1 MPITEEVIRKV
12 AEDTGISVEE
22 LKVSSLLAFLRE
34 KKKKIMLERLDILA
48 RYSVNSPDNLE
59 IKIKNGEVAE
69 HPAWE
74 DLILLE
80 NLEAGIVLIDRDSN
94 YIRNGSN

>member
-34 KKKKIMLERLDILA
+34 KKKKIMLERLEILA
-48 RYSVNSPDNLE
+48 RYSVNTPDNLE
-59 IKIKNGEVAE
+59 IKIKNGEIAE

-80 NLEAGIVLIDRDSN
+80 NLEAGIVLINRDIKS
-94 YIRNGSN
+94 IQESS

>member
-34 KKKKIMLERLDILA
+34 KKKKIMLERLDIFA
-48 RYSVNSPDNLE
+48 RYSVNSSDNLE
-59 IKIKNGEVAE
+59 IKIKNGEIAE

-80 NLEAGIVLIDRDSN
+80 NLEAGIVLIDRDIKS
-94 YIRNGSN
+94 IQESS

>member
-80 NLEAGIVLIDRDSN
+80 NLEAGIVLINRDIKS
-94 YIRNGSN
+94 IQESS

>member
-34 KKKKIMLERLDILA
+34 KKKKIMLERLDIFA
-48 RYSVNSPDNLE
+48 RYSVNSSDNLE
-59 IKIKNGEVAE
+59 IKIKNGEISE

-80 NLEAGIVLIDRDSN
+80 NLEAGIVLIDRDIKS
-94 YIRNGSN
+94 IQESS

>member
-34 KKKKIMLERLDILA
+34 KKKKIMLERIDILA

-59 IKIKNGEVAE
+59 IKIKNGEIAE

-80 NLEAGIVLIDRDSN
+80 NLEAGIVIIDRDIKS
-94 YIRNGSN
+94 IQESS